1 MSQDSFDCNTES
13 ERPRKTL
20 VLTIFALAV
29 IMKLCIILVEILDFG
44 NYLKQSGEKK
54 STN

>member
-1 MSQDSFDCNTES
+1 MAPNNRDCDGEF
-13 ERPRKTL
+13 ERPSRTL

-44 NYLKQSGEKK
+44 SYLKGNEKK
-54 STN
+54 ERN